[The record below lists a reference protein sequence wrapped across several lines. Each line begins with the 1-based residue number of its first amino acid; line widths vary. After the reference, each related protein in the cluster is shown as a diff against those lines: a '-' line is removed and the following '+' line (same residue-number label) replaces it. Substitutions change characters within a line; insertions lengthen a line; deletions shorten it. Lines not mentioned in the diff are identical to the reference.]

1 MYAYQ
6 LQKLGWTINIS
17 RSYVKRF
24 ENVTFIMKRNLDGQY
39 FHKYQQNEQ
48 LSITSIQS
56 TQKKK
61 TQHMAL
67 QIQVLASV
75 FTLEIE
81 LLRRFGCSWSCY
93 FYDAVVLN
101 KLKSQINEF
110 TF

>member
-1 MYAYQ
+1 M
-6 LQKLGWTINIS
+6 N
-17 RSYVKRF
+17 
-24 ENVTFIMKRNLDGQY
+24 RNLDGQY

-81 LLRRFGCSWSCY
+81 LLRRFGCS
-93 FYDAVVLN
+93 
-101 KLKSQINEF
+101 
-110 TF
+110 